1 MNSQSEKKQG
11 VIYGV
16 MAYTMWGFFPIY
28 VKWLSAVPPAEVLMQ
43 RIIWSFVL
51 MGLVIVATKQWG
63 KVRQVL
69 KQPLLLLKLLGTSLL
84 LAINW
89 AIFIWSVSNDRV
101 LDASLGYYINPLVSI
116 LLAGLFLQERLR
128 LFQGV
133 AVGLAFSG
141 VLIQVISFGSFPVIS
156 LALGAS
162 FAFYG
167 LFRKKMQVD
176 SLVGLLIESAVMVP
190 LAAGYWWF
198 FADSSAT
205 NMFENSALL
214 NLLLLGTGI
223 ATTVPLLCFTAGSKR
238 LQYTTMGF
246 LQYIGPSI
254 MFVVAVVLYNEDVG
268 MDRWVTF
275 AFIWAALIVFSWD
288 AFKRIKQHSQK

>member
-1 MNSQSEKKQG
+1 
-11 VIYGV
+11 
-16 MAYTMWGFFPIY
+16 
-28 VKWLSAVPPAEVLMQ
+28 
-43 RIIWSFVL
+43 
-51 MGLVIVATKQWG
+51 
-63 KVRQVL
+63 
-69 KQPLLLLKLLGTSLL
+69 
-84 LAINW
+84 
-89 AIFIWSVSNDRV
+89 V

-190 LAAGYWWF
+190 LAVGYWWF